1 MYYFFSKIP
10 SDAKWA
16 HEVNIKAWMERR
28 FEKKLLEKSKNK
40 ISVSQFSLVIPSL

>member
-16 HEVNIKAWMERR
+16 NEVNIKAWMERR
-28 FEKKLLEKSKNK
+28 FEKKITCLKKVKTRYL
-40 ISVSQFSLVIPSL
+40 